1 MSKTVFVV
9 VSHLEVESG
18 NYSTEVVKAFNEF
31 VNATKFAKVLKKQ
44 AKADNSPEIIEIEE
58 LTVE

>member
-18 NYSTEVVKAFNEF
+18 NYSTEVIKAFNNFE
-31 VNATKFAKVLKKQ
+31 NAWEFAKVLKEQ
-44 AKADNSPEIIEIEE
+44 AKADNSPEMIEIE
-58 LTVE
+58 